1 MLPNATNVAT
11 TLATLVAPMIGPH
24 GRDVLLETDDH
35 TSALITGSG
44 HVLLTN
50 VLDVDA
56 SENKGNI
63 VARYLLQQLNEH
75 NDRHGD
81 GCTTVILMV
90 AAGLRR
96 ASLSNGRNVH
106 STRARRRMLR
116 LARTLQWLR
125 SSWIEREYGH
135 AIISTWALPMLRSD
149 VSSIVRALFV
159 TSLAGQYG
167 PSAVNVLSEMSSV
180 WILGTTVKEAAVES
194 KAATCKMSGRI
205 SVMESLSVIEERVD
219 HILRDW
225 PVIKASG
232 GLLSSSQILLDEVLI
247 GRPFFRE
254 QSWAKH
260 HYQADSTEDS
270 IKDGRITFVVVVAS
284 FEPSA
289 SSQLMSAPI
298 AQTFLRDS
306 HANDVV
312 TSRSKWSGLCVD
324 AIADAGVRLLLCTE
338 ALPEEFAGHLRRRN
352 VLAVD
357 HVEHAQ
363 AVLLCHRAG
372 IAPLSYGAPSAFHE
386 MDFSREM
393 GRASAVGRVTLGQI
407 NCVYIRG
414 LIVETG
420 SPVPG
425 QLLLQGPSDGLLRQ
439 YERSVRRMLIV
450 AKRWFV
456 EGRER
461 KNDTLRVVLG
471 GGQTEIAGQV
481 WCQHLCD
488 LFSTGRCPFFPH
500 VHTSST
506 TERPT
511 DAEIGLGFGVLAAM
525 FGSVPLALAQ
535 RKQKG
540 SSEYMKEVARM
551 RAHVSSTCLSYDGSG
566 NVVVTLCERLTRLD
580 LVNDGQNSAAA
591 AAPPPPPSPPPPPP
605 PIETPEGRLANIL
618 KAVDIVL
625 TLLRVD
631 DVLRVRNK
639 STSVSRCRRR
649 QVVTSSHSPHD
660 DSDNSDDFSN
670 ASSDDDH

>member
-56 SENKGNI
+56 SENKGNA

-96 ASLSNGRNVH
+96 ASSSNGRNVH

-135 AIISTWALPMLRSD
+135 AIMSTWALPVLRSD

-180 WILGTTVKEAAVES
+180 WILGTTVKEPAVES
-194 KAATCKMSGRI
+194 KAATCKMSGRS
-205 SVMESLSVIEERVD
+205 SVMENLNVIEERID

-232 GLLSSSQILLDEVLI
+232 GSLSSSQILLDEVLI

-260 HYQADSTEDS
+260 HYQADSTEN
-270 IKDGRITFVVVVAS
+270 GRITFVVVVAS

-306 HANDVV
+306 HVNDVV

-386 MDFSREM
+386 MDASREM
-393 GRASAVGRVTLGQI
+393 GRATAVGRVTLGQI

-420 SPVPG
+420 LPVPG

-471 GGQTEIAGQV
+471 GGHTEIAGQV
-481 WCQHLCD
+481 WCHHLCD
-488 LFSTGRCPFFPH
+488 LFSSGRCPFSSH
-500 VHTSST
+500 IHTSST

-511 DAEIGLGFGVLAAM
+511 DAEIGVGFGVLAAM

-551 RAHVSSTCLSYDGSG
+551 RAHMSSTCLSYDGSG

-580 LVNDGQNSAAA
+580 LVNDAQNSAAA
-591 AAPPPPPSPPPPPP
+591 AAAAPPPP

-639 STSVSRCRRR
+639 STSVSRSCRR

-660 DSDNSDDFSN
+660 DSDDSDSSDDSSN